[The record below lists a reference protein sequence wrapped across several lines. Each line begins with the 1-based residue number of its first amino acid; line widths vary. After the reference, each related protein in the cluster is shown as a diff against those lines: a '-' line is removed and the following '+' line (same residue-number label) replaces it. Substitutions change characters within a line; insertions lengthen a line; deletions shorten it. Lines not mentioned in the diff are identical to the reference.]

1 MKKNIIYLLLA
12 TIIISS
18 CGENDDLDTTIL
30 INFSHEVDNQTVSSN
45 SLDHT
50 NEAGEN
56 YNVKTLKY
64 ILSDIKLLGNETE
77 ILLKDFHYVDINDP
91 STMSI
96 ESDMIENG
104 SYTLSFIFG
113 IDADSNFDSLLVNYP
128 FYQTMVWPPTM
139 GGGCHYMKLE
149 GAYNNDSTF
158 YNTHTG
164 PTTMI
169 GMSRMD
175 YSFPVS
181 FNMFNINIDNSTG
194 NLEYSIEMNINNW
207 YSNPN
212 TVNLDGAIMM
222 NMSKQMQLRQ
232 NGMTDVFSIQ
242 GILD

>member
-30 INFSHEVDNQTVSSN
+30 INFSHHVDNQTVSSD

-64 ILSDIKLLGNETE
+64 ILSDIKLLKNETE
-77 ILLKDFHYVDINDP
+77 IVLKDFHYVDINDP
-91 STMSI
+91 STMFI
-96 ESDMIENG
+96 ESDIIPNG
-104 SYTLSFIFG
+104 VYTLSFRFG
-113 IDADSNFDSLLVNYP
+113 LDSTKNISNNYVNES
-128 FYQTMVWPPTM
+128 FHATMSWPGMM
-139 GGGCHYMKLE
+139 GGGYHYMKLE

-164 PTTMI
+164 PTTMV
-169 GMSRMD
+169 GMGQWD

-181 FNMFNINIDNSTG
+181 FNMFNINIDNSTE

-207 YSNPN
+207 YANPN